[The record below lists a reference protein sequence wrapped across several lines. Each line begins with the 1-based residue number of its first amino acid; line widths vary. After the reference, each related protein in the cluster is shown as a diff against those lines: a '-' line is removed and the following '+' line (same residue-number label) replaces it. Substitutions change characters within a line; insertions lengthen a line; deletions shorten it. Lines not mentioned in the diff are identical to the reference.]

1 MIAKNTRENEMIIL
15 CKGCCEFLN
24 RNFSLSP
31 DSFFGVVKKCF
42 ILHKDFKQEVSKDK
56 KKQFLSVK
64 FVDLLSKDERKKS
77 ILSI

>member
-42 ILHKDFKQEVSKDK
+42 IRYYTKTLNK
-56 KKQFLSVK
+56 KSVK
-64 FVDLLSKDERKKS
+64 IKRNSFCL
-77 ILSI
+77 